1 MKGYQNEGGGEGVF
15 SNLDERTLP
24 KPRLNGNDDTVSGF
38 NEFDRAADHVTLG
51 RSKVAVLKD
60 VIT

>member
-1 MKGYQNEGGGEGVF
+1 MRGGGEGVF